1 MVVLPTEYAF
11 VTGISIN
18 RERKTP
24 VVFISTNDNHLDM
37 LTKQINSYFFQKDH
51 NETVRC
57 VRLCSDDYFGANEDV
72 SKYCVQHL
80 VPKLAPA
87 TSVREKLDQQCL
99 FQTNKL
105 SSIKTYPFI
114 TCSITEIPFLEKLS
128 NCSFIVLDADYISNV
143 RLSGLIPFASQMI
156 LFCRKRTN
164 EEGEMTTK
172 NGIFGLA
179 TNYLVDQGIE
189 VKNIHEPLKMENRV
203 VEKSKRTKTSEP
215 VLTGEYAQLTEIKS
229 SPVQAVSDEQ
239 EKSSDDQEKRAV
251 QEKPVEEKSKHRRE
265 KGRKSVA
272 KEEKKPATVV
282 EEEKP
287 ATVVEEKPAAEEEK
301 KHRKSKRKPKRKQAA
316 AQITQIVKEE
326 TKEESP
332 KEEKNFKKD

>member
-11 VTGISIN
+11 VSGISIN

-24 VVFISTNDNHLDM
+24 VVFISTNDSILDM

-57 VRLCSDDYFGANEDV
+57 VRLCSDDYFGANKDV

-80 VPKLAPA
+80 VPVLAPP
-87 TSVREKLDQQCL
+87 TSIREKLDQQCL
-99 FQTNKL
+99 FQANKL
-105 SSIKTYPFI
+105 SLVKTYPFI

-164 EEGEMTTK
+164 EEGEMATK

-189 VKNIHEPLKMENRV
+189 VKNIHEPLKMEPWASAVMALGSCVQWTRSAEV
-203 VEKSKRTKTSEP
+203 LCPHVMLPHVEPYGLYWK
-215 VLTGEYAQLTEIKS
+215 
-229 SPVQAVSDEQ
+229 
-239 EKSSDDQEKRAV
+239 
-251 QEKPVEEKSKHRRE
+251 
-265 KGRKSVA
+265 
-272 KEEKKPATVV
+272 
-282 EEEKP
+282 
-287 ATVVEEKPAAEEEK
+287 
-301 KHRKSKRKPKRKQAA
+301 
-316 AQITQIVKEE
+316 
-326 TKEESP
+326 
-332 KEEKNFKKD
+332 